1 MRKTLLRIV
10 QDILDEMDAD
20 NVNSINDT
28 VEATQ
33 VASIV
38 RGCWEELLS
47 NRNWPHMRQL
57 VQLEASGSTLKPN
70 YLRIPDRLKEMSEV
84 SYDKR
89 KEVLDDH
96 VYTRIKYL
104 EPDEFLKLLNSRSS
118 SDENVESISDFSGVE
133 LLVYNNKPPEYYTSF
148 DDEWL
153 VFDSYN
159 KAIEDTLMKSK
170 TQVVAYIYPEWVHS
184 DSAIPDLP
192 DEAFALLTEES
203 KATAFF
209 TLKQMINDKAEQKS
223 QRQNRW
229 LSRKAW
235 RVKGGLRYPNY
246 GRR

>member
-1 MRKTLLRIV
+1 
-10 QDILDEMDAD
+10 
-20 NVNSINDT
+20 
-28 VEATQ
+28 
-33 VASIV
+33 
-38 RGCWEELLS
+38 
-47 NRNWPHMRQL
+47 
-57 VQLEASGSTLKPN
+57 
-70 YLRIPDRLKEMSEV
+70 MSEV

-96 VYTRIKYL
+96 IYTRIKYL

-118 SDENVESISDFSGVE
+118 SDENVESISDFNGVE
-133 LLVYNNKPPEYYTSF
+133 LLIYNNKPPEYYTSF

-192 DEAFALLTEES
+192 DEVFALLTEES

>member
-96 VYTRIKYL
+96 IYTRIKYL

-118 SDENVESISDFSGVE
+118 SDENVESISDFNGVE
-133 LLVYNNKPPEYYTSF
+133 LLIYNNKPPEYYTSF

-192 DEAFALLTEES
+192 DEVFALLTEES

>member
-133 LLVYNNKPPEYYTSF
+133 LLIYNNKPPEYYTSF